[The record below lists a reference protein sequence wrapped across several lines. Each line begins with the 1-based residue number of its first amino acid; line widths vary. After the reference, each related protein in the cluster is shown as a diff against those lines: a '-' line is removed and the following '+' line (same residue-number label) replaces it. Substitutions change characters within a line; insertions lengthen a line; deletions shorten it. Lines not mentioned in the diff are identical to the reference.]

1 MSSSGR
7 DADLK
12 TKYDRLFNEALQLA
26 DLPRSQDRVERLVS
40 DEGSYVAHGGSYDT
54 FQFQNTCVLDS
65 LLAGI
70 HFLDMQFPQIQ
81 ELFSTDRTVVAV
93 LRFMHH
99 GEYNK
104 AKALWLINLSLRS
117 GDNRNFDSQFV
128 QIRGYPGDHLP
139 NFSDLVWATFH
150 YDEDRFSPR
159 PEDPLMK
166 ITLKA
171 FQDYGDVKLLGVQ
184 RAQLVLVYI
193 DGRMDTLPPLS
204 VRDDCGRTYTLEFLL
219 LGEITPHDN
228 HMVLYTNLIGR
239 WMIFDAAA
247 TPGFQAVEWSQ
258 AAEWSK
264 AATHY
269 FPSLAAY
276 VWKEHQE

>member
-1 MSSSGR
+1 MSLSRR

-12 TKYDRLFNEALQLA
+12 TKYDRLFKEALQLE
-26 DLPRSQDRVERLVS
+26 DLPRTQDRVERLVS
-40 DEGSYVAHGGSYDT
+40 GEGSYVAHGGSYDT

-70 HFLDMQFPQIQ
+70 HCLDMQFPKIQ
-81 ELFSTDRTVVAV
+81 ELFSTDRTVNAV

-117 GDNRNFDSQFV
+117 GNNRNFDSQFV
-128 QIRGYPGDHLP
+128 SIRGYPGDHLP

-150 YDEDRFSPR
+150 YDEDRFSPTS
-159 PEDPLMK
+159 EDRLMK
-166 ITLKA
+166 ITLEA
-171 FQDYGDVKLLGVQ
+171 FQTYGDVKLLGVQ
-184 RAQLVLVYI
+184 SAQLVLVYI
-193 DGRMDTLPPLS
+193 NGRMDSLPPLS
-204 VRDDCGRTYTLEFLL
+204 VTDDHERTYTLEFLL
-219 LGEITPHDN
+219 LGKITSHYN
-228 HMVLYTNLIGR
+228 HMVLYTKLIGR

-247 TPGFQAVEWSQ
+247 TLEFKAVD
-258 AAEWSK
+258 WSK

-269 FPSLAAY
+269 FPCLAAY
-276 VWKEHQE
+276 VKKEHQE